1 MDTQTLYRYP
11 FEQLRQRLQESALTD
26 IFGLSGVFARHVVA
40 RVLGENSSRNGF
52 VIVSDETELEQWRT
66 DLEFFLG
73 TTHTIV
79 EIPSFDSAVVAHVGS
94 QRHTVM
100 RLHSALSTLIWSEK
114 PVIAVASADAIRRRV
129 IPRLAFDART
139 QLLSQEEMID
149 RDAFAEQLVEAGYL
163 SVPTVEDEGTFAL
176 RGSICDVYPVGAKS
190 PARIELWGDEVES
203 ILLFD
208 PNTQRGIG
216 VSVETL
222 VIPPAR
228 EETFSSEAQHR
239 TKREILAAAGR
250 SGIPTRKLQPLLD
263 DLMQGIPFVGMEA
276 VRALF
281 YEHLDSVFH
290 YLPKDTLV
298 CWTDPSGCTERW
310 MTHHTRTVA
319 QRERSV
325 EEGELVVEEHRDYL
339 ANDQLIDRMAAF
351 TQVRCH
357 LLEFQEDMSGA
368 PIRFQTPQIS
378 VLKSAL
384 QDARNQREPLRP
396 LIEFVRDV
404 TGQGRKVMIAC
415 RQRLQRERLER
426 VF

>member
-11 FEQLRQRLQESALTD
+11 FEQLRQRVQTSKQTE
-26 IFGLSGVFARHVVA
+26 IFGLNGVFARHVAA
-40 RVLGENSSRNGF
+40 RVFGETSARSGL
-52 VIVSDETELEQWRT
+52 VIVSDESELEQWRI

-79 EIPSFDSAVVAHVGS
+79 EIPSFDSAIVAHVGS

-100 RLHSALSTLIWSEK
+100 RLHSALSALIWSEK
-114 PVIAVASADAIRRRV
+114 PIIAVASADAVRRKV

-139 QLLSQEEMID
+139 QLLSPEDMID
-149 RDAFAEQLVEAGYL
+149 RDAFADQLVEAGYL

-176 RGSICDVYPVGAKS
+176 RGSICDVYPVGAIS
-190 PARIELWGDEVES
+190 PARIELWGDEVDS

-208 PNTQRGIG
+208 PNTQRGLG
-216 VSVETL
+216 VSVDTL

-228 EETFSSEAQHR
+228 EETFSPDAQRR
-239 TKREILAAAGR
+239 TKREILAAAGQ

-281 YEHLDSVFH
+281 YEQLDSVFD
-290 YLPKDTLV
+290 YLPRDALV

-310 MTHHTRTVA
+310 ITHHTLLVA

-339 ANDQLIDRMAAF
+339 TSAQLVDGMAMF
-351 TQVRCH
+351 TIVK
-357 LLEFQEDMSGA
+357 LL
-368 PIRFQTPQIS
+368 I
-378 VLKSAL
+378 
-384 QDARNQREPLRP
+384 
-396 LIEFVRDV
+396 
-404 TGQGRKVMIAC
+404 
-415 RQRLQRERLER
+415 
-426 VF
+426 